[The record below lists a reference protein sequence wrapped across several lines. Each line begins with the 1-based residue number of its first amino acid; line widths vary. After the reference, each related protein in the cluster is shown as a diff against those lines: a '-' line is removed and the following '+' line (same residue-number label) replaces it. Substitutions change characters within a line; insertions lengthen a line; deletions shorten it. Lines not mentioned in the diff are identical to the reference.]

1 MKKILGISL
10 VAVLAVSPMMA
21 MAEGELRSA
30 VAIAGPL
37 NDTTGSAFT
46 TQSYVKGA
54 YNAVETDLGLV
65 NAAVTTLNG
74 NDQTAGSVKKE
85 IKDKAALATYNAND
99 EGYVAGTI
107 GYAIKNAVS
116 TSATSAGDGLAK
128 SAEGVFSV
136 KVDDTT
142 VGLNANKQLEV
153 KAGSIG
159 TTQLA
164 PAVVTS
170 LGKADNALQAADIT
184 TGETAGA
191 IMVGQTAVPVAG
203 LADVATT
210 GAASDITTDTSH
222 QFVTDQQITNW
233 QAAADAVSNA
243 STGLASKQDQLT
255 NGTNNIDAT
264 VKTSIA
270 TGENGDNASDTALLT
285 ESAVYNAI
293 EAAKTA
299 ATYDDTALQNAVS
312 ANTTAISTINNKQI
326 PVATIWGGAN
336 GADSTSTV
344 TISSLGPVADNGGE

>member
-21 MAEGELRSA
+21 MAEGELGSA
-30 VAIAGPL
+30 VTIAGTL

-54 YNAVETDLGLV
+54 YNAVEGDLANV
-65 NAAVTTLNG
+65 NAAVTKLNG
-74 NDQTAGSVKKE
+74 NDQTAGSVRKE

-99 EGYVAGTI
+99 EGYVEGTI

-164 PAVVTS
+164 SGVVTS
-170 LGKADNALQAADIT
+170 LGLADTAVQPGSLATVATTGAASDIT
-184 TGETAGA
+184 
-191 IMVGQTAVPVAG
+191 G
-203 LADVATT
+203 LATVATT
-210 GAASDITTDTSH
+210 GAASDITTDADH
-222 QFVTDQQITNW
+222 RFVTDAEKTTW
-233 QAAADAVSNA
+233 S
-243 STGLASKQDQLT
+243 GKQDELSATNQLNPAYVAT
-255 NGTNNIDAT
+255 DANNAFVT
-264 VKTSIA
+264 EAQKTA
-270 TGENGDNASDTALLT
+270 WDNAATAVADYTTDLAAKQDKSDSTVTAAQAQAHTILT
-285 ESAVYNAI
+285 EGAGVAGNLVSLAGGI
-293 EAAKTA
+293 EAIDGTA
-299 ATYDDTALQNAVS
+299 
-312 ANTTAISTINNKQI
+312 I
-326 PVATIWGGAN
+326 PVATAWGGASGN
-336 GADSTSTV
+336 DTTSTM
-344 TISSLGPVADNGGE
+344 TISSFRN

>member
-1 MKKILGISL
+1 MRKILGISL

-21 MAEGELRSA
+21 MAEGELGSA
-30 VAIAGPL
+30 VAI
-37 NDTTGSAFT
+37 TGRVEASGTAFT

-54 YNAVETDLGLV
+54 YNAVEDDLANV
-65 NAAVTTLNG
+65 NAAVTKLNA
-74 NDQTAGSVKKE
+74 DDTTAGSVLKA
-85 IKDKAALATYNAND
+85 IKDNGANASYSASTNYA
-99 EGYVAGTI
+99 ENTI
-107 GYAIKNAVS
+107 GAAIKNAISVS
-116 TSATSAGDGLAK
+116 GTSAGAGLSK
-128 SAEGVFSV
+128 NTQTGVFSV
-136 KVDDTT
+136 NVDDTT
-142 VGLNANKQLEV
+142 IGIDATDNELKV
-153 KAGSIG
+153 KDGSIG
-159 TTQLA
+159 ATQLSTD
-164 PAVVTS
+164 VNTS
-170 LGKADNALQAADIT
+170 LGLAD
-184 TGETAGA
+184 
-191 IMVGQTAVPVAG
+191 TAVQPGA
-203 LADVATT
+203 LATVATT
-210 GAASDITTDTSH
+210 GNASDLTTDTSH

-285 ESAVYNAI
+285 EKAVYDAI
-293 EAAKTA
+293 QAAKTD

-312 ANTTAISTINNKQI
+312 ANTTAISTINNKEI